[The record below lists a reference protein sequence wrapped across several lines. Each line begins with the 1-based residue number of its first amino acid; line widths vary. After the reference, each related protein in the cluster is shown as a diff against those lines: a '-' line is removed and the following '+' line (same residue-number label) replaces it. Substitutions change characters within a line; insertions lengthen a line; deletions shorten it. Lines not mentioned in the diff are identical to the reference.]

1 MSGMVENMF
10 KSSDTHPQHLAPG
23 DIARGTESQDAASP
37 PPEESNGQ
45 RIASIREALGAKD
58 DYASAAELFHV
69 LSDPT
74 RLRLIAALAKTPLCV
89 GELSQVVDLGQSAT
103 SHALRILRDR
113 GIARAQR
120 EGQMVRY
127 HLADDQL
134 RPLLAAGWSHALDAA
149 IPEAFAPR
157 FTGEIVLEGE
167 DEKKKKK
174 KKHKKGK
181 KKDK

>member
-1 MSGMVENMF
+1 MF
-10 KSSDTHPQHLAPG
+10 KSSDSVQPHHAPVG
-23 DIARGTESQDAASP
+23 GASGPASPDSATP
-37 PPEESNGQ
+37 PPEETNGH
-45 RIASIREALGAKD
+45 RIASIREALGARD
-58 DYASAAELFHV
+58 DYSSAAELFHV

-74 RLRLIAALAKTPLCV
+74 RLRLIAALAKSPMCV

-127 HLADDQL
+127 HLADEQL
-134 RPLLAAGWSHALDAA
+134 RPLLAAGWSHALDSAV
-149 IPEAFAPR
+149 PEAFAPR
-157 FTGEIVLEGE
+157 FTGEIALPGD
-167 DEKKKKK
+167 DEKRKKK

-181 KKDK
+181 KKVK